1 MKDFDPIA
9 FASTCLIILALLGFA
24 FIAILVKENIDIV
37 QVQLFAVLGL
47 IFLGHKLYD
56 HFKSF

>member
-9 FASTCLIILALLGFA
+9 FASACLIILALSGFA
-24 FIAILVKENIDIV
+24 LIFMLVKENSHIL
-37 QVQLFAVLGL
+37 QVQLFGILG
-47 IFLGHKLYD
+47 IVFLGHKLYN